1 MKGKIQPIQQSMAKK
16 LLFFGGIA
24 LLTIFS
30 QAIFRE
36 NSFAVTIENEGD
48 TTLILKYISSECTT
62 KTAKTVTIKS
72 QGYEQFS

>member
-36 NSFAVTIENEGD
+36 NSFA
-48 TTLILKYISSECTT
+48 
-62 KTAKTVTIKS
+62 
-72 QGYEQFS
+72 GYTFQLLSKMREIPLLF